1 MIQWLG
7 TRKKVRFLEYMQKN
21 LQQIERRMNLKN
33 DFTQGSV
40 VRNILNLAFP
50 MTLAQII
57 NVLYNIVD
65 RIYIGRIPGEGTI
78 SMTGLGL
85 TLPIITII
93 MAFANLFGIG
103 GAPLFSIAR
112 GRGDDE
118 EAALIMGNSFVM
130 LLISGVILT
139 ILGLIVRKPILY
151 LFGASDATFPYAN
164 AYITVYLLG
173 SVFVMVGLGM
183 NSFINSQG
191 FGKVGMMTVLLGAV
205 ANIIL
210 DPIFIFVLDMGV
222 QGAAI
227 ATVISQFLSAAWV
240 IRFLTGRKAIL
251 KLRFRYFKLK
261 KSRVYRI
268 TLLGLSGFVMSIT
281 NSGVQIMCNSTL
293 KLYGGDLYIGVM
305 TVINSI
311 REVIVMPVSGLTN
324 GAQPIIGYNYG
335 ARSYDRVRS
344 AIKFI
349 SVLCITYTVLSW
361 GILHLFPAFFIRI
374 FNQDPELISA
384 ALPSL
389 RIYFFGFFMMSLQ
402 FVGQTVFTALG
413 KSKHAIFFSLLR
425 KAFIVIPL
433 TLLLPRLFGLGTKGV
448 FLAEPISNF
457 IGGTACFV
465 TMLCIVLPELKNK

>member
-1 MIQWLG
+1 MAWY
-7 TRKKVRFLEYMQKN
+7 KKESTFLRIPAES
-21 LQQIERRMNLKN
+21 LPQIERRMNLKN

-40 VRNILNLAFP
+40 VKNILNLAFP

-205 ANIIL
+205 VNIIL

-227 ATVISQFLSAAWV
+227 ATVISQFLSTVWV

-311 REVIVMPVSGLTN
+311 REVIVMPVSGLNN